1 MALGRRT
8 TERQQE
14 LWIPT
19 QNLPQAPRH
28 VFYETLNRL
37 LAQADFDRRVE
48 DLCEPYYADKGRPG
62 IAPGIFFRML
72 LIGYFENISSQRGI
86 AWRCDDSRSLRR
98 FLGIAPDEETPDH
111 SSLTRIKA
119 RLPWEVFQTVF
130 AIVLELVA
138 QHKLLDGRTV
148 GIDATTLEAD
158 AAMNRRGRLVK
169 GTALNYQQ
177 HRQQEGVHRSDR
189 PCRIVRKDTDENWEQ
204 YVRRLAAEDGVEI
217 HSQADLIRYDKQ
229 RKKTV
234 SNEEWESPHDPD
246 ARITKM
252 KDGTTHLAYKAE
264 HVVDLKT
271 EAILA
276 AEVYHADQADSA
288 TLINSLERAEEN
300 LERAEI
306 APDIEKVVAD
316 KGYHKAQTLADCG
329 ELNGGLGIKT
339 YIPEPESNYER
350 VWTDKPQEQ
359 RIAVCNNRRRTAR
372 EHGKR
377 LQRRRSEVL
386 ERSFAHVCETGGM
399 RRMWSHGLE
408 NARKRYTLTAAAHN
422 LGLILR
428 KLLGWGKPREFA
440 AMVGALLRALTRHA
454 PHIIRAQTLQVAAL
468 RSWQRFVTNTGD
480 HNRSIRAAA

>member
-37 LAQADFDRRVE
+37 LAEADFDCRVE
-48 DLCEPYYADKGRPG
+48 DLCEPCYAQGGRPS
-62 IAPGIFFRML
+62 IPPGVFFRML

-86 AWRCDDSRSLRR
+86 AWRCDDSRSLRL
-98 FLGIAPDEETPDH
+98 FLGVAPDEDTPDH

-130 AIVLELVA
+130 AIVLELVHD
-138 QHKLLDGRTV
+138 HKLLDGRTV
-148 GIDATTLEAD
+148 GVDATTLEAD
-158 AAMNRRGRLVK
+158 AAMK
-169 GTALNYQQ
+169 
-177 HRQQEGVHRSDR
+177 S
-189 PCRIVRKDTDENWEQ
+189 IVRKDTDENWEQ

-217 HSQADLIRYDKQ
+217 KSKADLIRYDKD
-229 RKKTV
+229 RNKRGDKKV
-234 SNEEWESPHDPD
+234 SNDDWESPNDPD

-252 KDGTTHLAYKAE
+252 KNGTTHLAYKAE

-271 EAILA
+271 EAILT

-288 TLINSLERAEEN
+288 TLIPSLEQAQEN
-300 LERAEI
+300 LERADVV
-306 APDIEKVVAD
+306 PDIEKVVAD
-316 KGYHKAQTLADCG
+316 KGYHKTQTIAECG
-329 ELNGGLGIKT
+329 DLNGGLGIKT
-339 YIPEPESNYER
+339 YIPEPESQHER
-350 VWTDKPQEQ
+350 VWTDKPPGHQQ
-359 RIAVCNNRRRTAR
+359 AVCNNRRRTKR
-372 EHGKR
+372 EHGKQ
-377 LQRRRSEVL
+377 LQRRRSEVV
-386 ERSFAHVCETGGM
+386 ERSFAHVCETGGA

-408 NARKRYTLTAAAHN
+408 NARKRYTLSAAAHN

-440 AMVGALLRALTRHA
+440 AQMGALWRALRGCTRL
-454 PHIIRAQTLQVAAL
+454 IRRIGTPPKAAL
-468 RSWQRFVTNTGD
+468 TELRQLLR
-480 HNRSIRAAA
+480 IRGVQSRLNPSAA

>member
-37 LAQADFDRRVE
+37 LAEADFDRRVE
-48 DLCEPYYADKGRPG
+48 DLCEPYYAQGGRPG
-62 IAPGIFFRML
+62 IAPGVFFRML

-98 FLGIAPDEETPDH
+98 FLGVAADEDTPDH

-148 GIDATTLEAD
+148 GVDATTLEAD
-158 AAMNRRGRLVK
+158 AAMK
-169 GTALNYQQ
+169 
-177 HRQQEGVHRSDR
+177 S
-189 PCRIVRKDTDENWEQ
+189 IVRKDTDENWEQ

-217 HSQADLIRYDKQ
+217 KSKADLIRYDKD
-229 RKKTV
+229 RNKRGDKKV
-234 SNEEWESPHDPD
+234 SNDEWESPNDPD
-246 ARITKM
+246 ARIAKM

-288 TLINSLERAEEN
+288 TLIPSLERAQEN
-300 LERAEI
+300 LERADVV
-306 APDIEKVVAD
+306 PDIQKVAAD
-316 KGYHKAQTLADCG
+316 KGYYKAQTIAECG
-329 ELNGGLGIKT
+329 DLNGGLGIKT
-339 YIPEPESNYER
+339 YIPEPDSKYER
-350 VWTDKPQEQ
+350 VWTDKPGEQ
-359 RIAVCNNRRRTAR
+359 RIAVCNNRRRTKR

-377 LQRRRSEVL
+377 LQRRRSEVV
-386 ERSFAHVCETGGM
+386 ERSFAHVCETGGA
-399 RRMWSHGLE
+399 RRMWSHGLA
-408 NARKRYTLTAAAHN
+408 NVRKGYTLSAAAHN

-440 AMVGALLRALTRHA
+440 AQVGALLHLQGRPASLIERAPAL
-454 PHIIRAQTLQVAAL
+454 PVAML
-468 RSWQRFVTNTGD
+468 RSWRSFVTNAEV
-480 HNRSIRAAA
+480 HNRFIPAAA

>member
-1 MALGRRT
+1 MALGRRNT
-8 TERQQE
+8 QRQQD

-19 QNLPQAPRH
+19 QDLPQAPRH

-37 LAQADFDRRVE
+37 LTEADFDRRVE
-48 DLCEPYYADKGRPG
+48 DLCEPYYADGGRPG
-62 IAPGIFFRML
+62 IAPGVFFRML

-86 AWRCDDSRSLRR
+86 AWRCDDSRSLRL

-130 AIVLELVA
+130 AIVLELVHD
-138 QHKLLDGRTV
+138 HKLLDGRTV
-148 GIDATTLEAD
+148 GVDATTLEAD
-158 AAMNRRGRLVK
+158 AAMK
-169 GTALNYQQ
+169 
-177 HRQQEGVHRSDR
+177 S
-189 PCRIVRKDTDENWEQ
+189 IVRKDTDESWEQ

-217 HSQADLIRYDKQ
+217 NSKADLIRYDKQ
-229 RKKTV
+229 RKKKV
-234 SNEEWESPHDPD
+234 SNDEWESPNDPD

-288 TLINSLERAEEN
+288 TLIPSLERAQEN
-300 LERAEI
+300 LERADVV
-306 APDIEKVVAD
+306 PDIQKVAAD
-316 KGYHKAQTLADCG
+316 KGYYKAQTIAECG
-329 ELNGGLGIKT
+329 DLNGGLGIKT
-339 YIPEPESNYER
+339 YIPEPDSKYER
-350 VWTDKPQEQ
+350 VWTDKPPGHQQ
-359 RIAVCNNRRRTAR
+359 AVCNNRRRTKR

-377 LQRRRSEVL
+377 LQRRRSEVV
-386 ERSFAHVCETGGM
+386 ERSFAHVCETGGA

-408 NARKRYTLTAAAHN
+408 NARKRYTLSAAAHN

-440 AMVGALLRALTRHA
+440 AQLGALLRTLRRPALLLRRVPTLPDAVLGELRQLLR
-454 PHIIRAQTLQVAAL
+454 IRRVQSRVNPSAA
-468 RSWQRFVTNTGD
+468 
-480 HNRSIRAAA
+480 

>member
-1 MALGRRT
+1 MALGRRNT
-8 TERQQE
+8 QRQQD

-48 DLCEPYYADKGRPG
+48 DLCEPYYADGGRPG
-62 IAPGIFFRML
+62 IAPGVFFRML

-86 AWRCDDSRSLRR
+86 AWRCDDSRSLRL
-98 FLGIAPDEETPDH
+98 FLGIAPDEDTPDH

-148 GIDATTLEAD
+148 GVDATTLEAD
-158 AAMNRRGRLVK
+158 AAMK
-169 GTALNYQQ
+169 
-177 HRQQEGVHRSDR
+177 S
-189 PCRIVRKDTDENWEQ
+189 IVRKDTDENWEQ

-217 HSQADLIRYDKQ
+217 QSKADLIRYDKQ
-229 RKKTV
+229 RKKKV
-234 SNEEWESPHDPD
+234 SNDEWESPNDPD

-288 TLINSLERAEEN
+288 TLIPSLERAQEN
-300 LERAEI
+300 LERADVV
-306 APDIEKVVAD
+306 PDIQKVAAD
-316 KGYHKAQTLADCG
+316 KGYYKSQTIAECG
-329 ELNGGLGIKT
+329 DLNGGLGIKT
-339 YIPEPESNYER
+339 YIPEPDSQYER
-350 VWTDKPQEQ
+350 VWTDKPEEQ
-359 RIAVCNNRRRTAR
+359 RIAVCNNRRRTKR

-377 LQRRRSEVL
+377 LQRRRSEVV

-399 RRMWSHGLE
+399 RRLWSHGLV
-408 NARKRYTLTAAAHN
+408 NARKRYTLSAAAHN

-440 AMVGALLRALTRHA
+440 AHVGALLRAGFGVQPLVQ
-454 PHIIRAQTLQVAAL
+454 RAQPLQLVVL
-468 RSWQRFVTNTGD
+468 RSWRRFVTNAGVHD
-480 HNRSIRAAA
+480 RFLPAAT

>member
-1 MALGRRT
+1 MALGRRNT
-8 TERQQE
+8 QRQQD

-37 LAQADFDRRVE
+37 LAEADFDRRVE
-48 DLCEPYYADKGRPG
+48 DLCEPYYADGGRPG
-62 IAPGIFFRML
+62 IAPGVFFRML

-86 AWRCDDSRSLRR
+86 AWRCDDSRSLRL
-98 FLGIAPDEETPDH
+98 FLGIAPDEDTPDH

-148 GIDATTLEAD
+148 GVDATTLEAD
-158 AAMNRRGRLVK
+158 AAMK
-169 GTALNYQQ
+169 
-177 HRQQEGVHRSDR
+177 S
-189 PCRIVRKDTDENWEQ
+189 IVRKDTDENWEQ

-217 HSQADLIRYDKQ
+217 NSKADLIRYDKQ
-229 RKKTV
+229 RKKKV
-234 SNEEWESPHDPD
+234 SNDEWESPNDPD

-288 TLINSLERAEEN
+288 TLIPSLERAQEN
-300 LERAEI
+300 LERADVV
-306 APDIEKVVAD
+306 PDIEKVVAD
-316 KGYHKAQTLADCG
+316 KGYHKAQTLAECG
-329 ELNGGLGIKT
+329 DLNGGLGIRT
-339 YIPEPESNYER
+339 YIPEPDSQYER
-350 VWTDKPQEQ
+350 VWTDKPEEQ
-359 RIAVCNNRRRTAR
+359 RIAVCNNRRRTKR

-377 LQRRRSEVL
+377 LQRRRSEVV
-386 ERSFAHVCETGGM
+386 ERSFAHVCETGGA
-399 RRMWSHGLE
+399 RRMWSHGLA
-408 NARKRYTLTAAAHN
+408 NVRKGYTLSAAAHN

-440 AMVGALLRALTRHA
+440 AQVGAWLRAGFGVQPLVT
-454 PHIIRAQTLQVAAL
+454 RAQPLQLVVL
-468 RSWQRFVTNTGD
+468 RSWRRFVTNAGVHDRFLPT
-480 HNRSIRAAA
+480 AT